1 MNNLDETQKIFIR
14 SDQEPTSN
22 RNLINYLYSTVNSR
36 IDSSL
41 KVETYKLLNSTTSIA
56 IQNSTLLILN
66 KNSTLETMH
75 KSETLN
81 FSVNEN
87 KIEKVLILAN
97 LILWIL
103 IVFVLIFV
111 ISITINNLHFVRGLF
126 SKFAFKNLLI
136 KLNVC
141 LKNVLAHDSSSDNEY
156 KLEILRISNQF
167 SKNIVSNEL

>member
-56 IQNSTLLILN
+56 IQNSTHLILN

-126 SKFAFKNLLI
+126 SKFAFKSLLI